1 MKTILYWLI
10 MAMVPGI
17 ALSQTKINKAY
28 PVKKG
33 DAVVLSF
40 DYPKVIHISSWDKN
54 EIGIEAIVKING
66 GENDSAFTLH
76 ESTADG
82 TITIQNKLDMDKI
95 PEAYY
100 VKENGIKTRLNS
112 KADLDAYIKEKS
124 GTKISSYQTKDIE
137 ITINIKLPANIN
149 TEVRSVYGIV
159 EIKDFKGPIKVD
171 ARYGGIDASISQ
183 SAIGKI
189 KLTNRYGKIYTD
201 MVLKPTELK
210 EENFFTSLTAAPGV
224 GPSYDL
230 SSSYGNIYLR
240 NQ

>member
-17 ALSQTKINKAY
+17 ALSQTKINKSY

-54 EIGIEAIVKING
+54 EIGIEATVKIND
-66 GENDSAFTLH
+66 GESNSAFTLQDSNT
-76 ESTADG
+76 EG
-82 TITIQNKLDMDKI
+82 ILTIKNKLDLDKI

-100 VKENGIKTRLNS
+100 VKENGIRTRLNS

-124 GTKISSYQTKDIE
+124 GAKISTYQTKDIE
-137 ITINIKLPANIN
+137 VTINIKLPADIN
-149 TEVRSVYGIV
+149 ATVSSVYGIV
-159 EIKDFKGPIKVD
+159 ELKDFKGPIKVD
-171 ARYGGIDASISQ
+171 AKYGGIDASISQ

-189 KLTNRYGKIYTD
+189 KLTNRYGKIYTN
-201 MVLKPTELK
+201 MVLKPTEMK
-210 EENFFTSLTAAPGV
+210 EENFFTSLTAAPGI

>member
-1 MKTILYWLI
+1 MKTILFWLL

-17 ALSQTKINKAY
+17 ALSQTKINKSY

-33 DAVVLSF
+33 DAVVLRF
-40 DYPKVIHISSWDKN
+40 DYPKVVHVSSWDKN
-54 EIGIEAIVKING
+54 EIAIEATVKINN
-66 GENDSAFTLH
+66 GESDSAFTLQ
-76 ESTADG
+76 ESSADG

-112 KADLDAYIKEKS
+112 KADLDAYIKEK
-124 GTKISSYQTKDIE
+124 GGAKISTYQTKDIE
-137 ITINIKLPANIN
+137 ITINIKLPADIN
-149 TEVRSVYGIV
+149 TEISSVYGIV
-159 EIKDFKGPIKVD
+159 EIKDFKGPVKVD
-171 ARYGGIDASISQ
+171 ARYGGIDASINQ

-201 MVLKPTELK
+201 MALKPTEMK

>member
-1 MKTILYWLI
+1 
-10 MAMVPGI
+10 MVPGI

-33 DAVVLSF
+33 DAVVLNF

-171 ARYGGIDASISQ
+171 ARYGGIDASIGQ

>member
-33 DAVVLSF
+33 DAVVLNF

-171 ARYGGIDASISQ
+171 ARYGGIDASIGQ

>member
-1 MKTILYWLI
+1 MKTILFWLL

-17 ALSQTKINKAY
+17 ALSQTKINKSY

-33 DAVVLSF
+33 DAVVLHF
-40 DYPKVIHISSWDKN
+40 DYPKVVHVSSWDKN
-54 EIGIEAIVKING
+54 EIAIEATVKINN
-66 GENDSAFTLH
+66 GESDSAFTLQ
-76 ESTADG
+76 ESSADG
-82 TITIQNKLDMDKI
+82 TITIQNKLDMNKI

-112 KADLDAYIKEKS
+112 KADLDAYIKEK
-124 GTKISSYQTKDIE
+124 GGAKISTYQTKDIE
-137 ITINIKLPANIN
+137 ITINIKLPADIN
-149 TEVRSVYGIV
+149 TEISSVYGIV
-159 EIKDFKGPIKVD
+159 EIKDFKGPVKVD
-171 ARYGGIDASISQ
+171 ARYGGIDASINQ

-201 MVLKPTELK
+201 MVLKPTEMK

>member
-1 MKTILYWLI
+1 MKTILYWLF

-17 ALSQTKINKAY
+17 ALSQTKINKSY

-33 DAVVLSF
+33 DVVALHF
-40 DYPKVIHISSWDKN
+40 DYPKVVHVSSWDKN
-54 EIGIEAIVKING
+54 EIGIEATVKIND
-66 GENDSAFTLH
+66 GESDSAFTIE
-76 ESTADG
+76 ESSTDG
-82 TITIQNKLDMDKI
+82 TITIKNKLDMDKI
-95 PEAYY
+95 PDAYY

-112 KADLDAYIKEKS
+112 KADLDAYIKEK
-124 GTKISSYQTKDIE
+124 GGAKISSYQTKDIE
-137 ITINIKLPANIN
+137 ITINIKLPAGIS
-149 TEVRSVYGIV
+149 TEVSSVYGIV

-171 ARYGGIDASISQ
+171 ARYGGIDASINQ

-201 MVLKPTELK
+201 MVLKPTEMK